1 MRPQSI
7 LLLKDKLKLNYFMR
21 SRTGLWPGRLFKLN
35 LLQYGH
41 KNDNEN
47 NRTVIIFVFYP
58 SIRYTIAK
66 YSGLIRFVEVHMA
79 STLKLPV
86 GIENFEEIIRN
97 NFYYIDKTRLI
108 EQLLQGW
115 GKVTLFTRPR
125 RFGKTLNMSMLK
137 SFFEIGTYDTVKRTT
152 GKFEIRRH
160 ILCP

>member
-97 NFYYIDKTRLI
+97 NFYFIDA
-108 EQLLQGW
+108 
-115 GKVTLFTRPR
+115 PR
-125 RFGKTLNMSMLK
+125 ERKARMTPPISEGLEMVYEYGFIRTS
-137 SFFEIGTYDTVKRTT
+137 SFLE
-152 GKFEIRRH
+152 
-160 ILCP
+160 